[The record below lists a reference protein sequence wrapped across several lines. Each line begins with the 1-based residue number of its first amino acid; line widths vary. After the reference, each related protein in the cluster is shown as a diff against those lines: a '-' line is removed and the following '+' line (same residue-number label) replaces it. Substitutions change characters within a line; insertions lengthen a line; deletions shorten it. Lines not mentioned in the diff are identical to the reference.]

1 MKLPSSFLDELTG
14 LLGEEETG
22 RYLAAMEKPYEQG
35 LRVNTLKCTPGEL
48 RARMAGEGLEEY
60 VPWCENGIYLDG
72 KQPLSASL
80 YYNAGLFYLQEPSA
94 MAPASF
100 LPVDAGDHVLDLCA
114 APGGKST
121 ALGAK
126 LGGTGVL
133 VANDISPSR
142 AKALLRNIEVFGIA
156 NAAVTSESPHTL
168 AQRFPGYFHKVLVD
182 APCSGEGMFRKDPS
196 IIRNWEQYG
205 SAYYAKLQREIL
217 PFAAEMT
224 APGGMLLYSTCTY
237 SVEEDEGMVQW
248 FLQNHPE
255 WRLLPLPKT
264 GGIADGFTLPG
275 EHGEETN
282 RTARFFPHRLRGE
295 GHFAALLQKNGEKK
309 AAAGPLS
316 GSGSGVCYAD
326 GVSSETRRAF
336 EEWAAESLTLPVE
349 NVLPAGSVIAGNGE
363 RLAAVRIPESQLA
376 GLRVLRNGLLLGEA
390 EHGRFEPSQ
399 ALAMALRP
407 QMVRQ
412 RASLSGD
419 DALRYCKGET
429 LSGDQANGWVLC
441 EYGGYSLGWAKASG
455 GTLKNKYL
463 KSWRRIR

>member
-1 MKLPSSFLDELTG
+1 MKLPASFIDELTG
-14 LLGEEETG
+14 LLGEEDTA
-22 RYLAAMEKPYEQG
+22 RYLASMEQPYEQG
-35 LRVNTLKCTPGEL
+35 LRANTLKCTPEEL
-48 RARMAGEGLEEY
+48 RSRLAEEGLQES

-72 KQPLSASL
+72 KHTLSASL
-80 YYNAGLFYLQEPSA
+80 YYSAGLFYLQEPSA

-100 LPVDAGDHVLDLCA
+100 LPVEPGDCVLDLCA

-126 LGGTGVL
+126 LAGTGVL

-142 AKALLRNIEVFGIA
+142 AKALLRNIEAFGIA

-168 AQRFPGYFHKVLVD
+168 AQKFSGRFNKVLVD

-237 SVEEDEGMVQW
+237 SVEEDEGTVQW
-248 FLQNHPE
+248 FLRNHPG
-255 WRLLPLPKT
+255 WRLLALPKT
-264 GGIADGFTLPG
+264 GGIADGFTIPG
-275 EHGEETN
+275 EYGEEMN

-295 GHFAALLQKNGEKK
+295 GHFAALLEKNGEP
-309 AAAGPLS
+309 AGREPV
-316 GSGSGVCYAD
+316 SGVNNKIPYSD
-326 GVSSETRRAF
+326 RVSAEARRAF
-336 EEWAAESLTLPVE
+336 EQWAEEALAVPAGRII
-349 NVLPAGSVIAGNGE
+349 PAGSTVLQNGT
-363 RLAAVRIPESQLA
+363 RLSASKIPEPMLA
-376 GLRVLRNGLLLGEA
+376 GLRVLRNGLLLGET

-399 ALAMALRP
+399 ALAMALKP
-407 QMVRQ
+407 EAVRQ
-412 RASLSGD
+412 RASLSEE

-429 LSGDQANGWVLC
+429 LSGDFAGGWVLC
-441 EYGGYSLGWAKASG
+441 EYNGYPLGFAKASG
-455 GTLKNKYL
+455 GMLKNKYL
-463 KSWRRIR
+463 KSWRRSR